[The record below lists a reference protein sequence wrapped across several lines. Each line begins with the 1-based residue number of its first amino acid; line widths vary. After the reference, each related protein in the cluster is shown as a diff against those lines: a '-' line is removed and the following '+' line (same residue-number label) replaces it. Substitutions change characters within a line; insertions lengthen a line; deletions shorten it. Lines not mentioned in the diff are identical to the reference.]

1 MRNLLIPCFL
11 FLAACGGG
19 DHDTTGTG
27 GTGASPSGA
36 SGANGDGQ
44 TATDGGAPATGGGAG
59 ANGGTLDGSADAA
72 KPPLTQTLPLPGSS
86 SPATLLSV
94 PATIS
99 KLGLQKDPYVIAGYL
114 DVTHYGADPTGT
126 KDSTAAF
133 QSAINDAGGDPTGKG
148 GTTMVVF
155 VPPGTYTVSDTLL
168 AVQTYGA
175 KNARYGTIAHYGGML
190 APSLVGDPTNRPTLV
205 LKDGSAGFGDPS
217 SPTPIVRVVN
227 TPDAGPSG
235 CGGQWDNATAGCF
248 DILFNAVVRDIAVK
262 TGKNPGAVGV
272 QMYSAQMSYM
282 QNVSVDATGGF
293 AGIEG
298 APATDAW
305 VNIAVTGGQYGIM
318 VDTAAGA
325 NAVAGLTLS
334 GQSVAGVYFERAVG
348 DLAISGFDIEET
360 SATGIVLTD
369 GIAQGTTLSLV
380 DGVIA
385 TSSATQPAIT
395 NLGGDAMYL
404 ENTYLQSKSGTLI
417 ANHGSTTV
425 AASGALQLVN
435 EYAHVDQGTN
445 TLNDRSKYALAGTAV
460 SLDDTGAQLAQQTT
474 DVGPT
479 YGTTSPPPTDLVRR
493 HVPRM
498 PWAFDTNAVW
508 VTDRGADPTGKT
520 DSTAAIQKAIELAH
534 TSGSDEVFL
543 PRGSYSLTA
552 TLHLHADTK
561 FFGIPGLYAGLS
573 AWGWVTGGKLQPYL
587 QVGDAVN
594 DAAATRAGTAV
605 VSDIAFAMPVDTT
618 QFPEYARLLPA
629 DAGAYNPTDQ
639 TYLYAMDWQT
649 GAQSVVSQINVA
661 FQYNT
666 LDVPSPATRNYI
678 QVDHDGGGRWYGM
691 QIAGDWGP
699 NTAQGHSL
707 YVTGTSTPLTLYG
720 SNPEHSRG
728 ISFYGFDSAANI
740 RVLGLKMESGDNTYL
755 VEITASKNIMLSGFS
770 GHGEFT
776 VAESR
781 STGLNLNT
789 AMYFTEPGDGDQ
801 AFFTD
806 LDTAKSYSFTDAYA
820 LLTMGTFDESVFP
833 TCTSGLTCD
842 P

>member
-1 MRNLLIPCFL
+1 MRNLLIPCVL
-11 FLAACGGG
+11 FLAACGDGE
-19 DHDTTGTG
+19 HDTSGPGATGSSVAG
-27 GTGASPSGA
+27 VAP
-36 SGANGDGQ
+36 ANGDGRA
-44 TATDGGAPATGGGAG
+44 ATDGGAATAGGSTSDAG
-59 ANGGTLDGSADAA
+59 DAGTP

-86 SPATLLSV
+86 SPATPLSI
-94 PATIS
+94 PATIT

-114 DVTHYGADPTGT
+114 DVTHYGADPTGA

-133 QSAINDAGGDPTGKG
+133 QSAINDAGGDPAGKG

-175 KNARYGTIAHYGGML
+175 KNSAYGTIAHYGGML
-190 APSLVGDPTNRPTLV
+190 APSLVGDPTNRPTIV
-205 LKDGSAGFGDPS
+205 LKDGSAGFADPS
-217 SPTPIVRVVN
+217 SPTPIVRLVN

-262 TGKNPGAVGV
+262 TGNNPGAVGV

-282 QNVSVDATGGF
+282 QNVSVDATGGL

-305 VNIAVTGGQYGIM
+305 VHIAVTGGQYGIM

-348 DLAISGFDIEET
+348 DLALSGFDIEET
-360 SATGIVLTD
+360 SATGIVMTD

-385 TSSATQPAIT
+385 TSSTTQPAIM

-404 ENTYLQSKSGTLI
+404 QNTYLQSRSGSLVV
-417 ANHGSTTV
+417 NHGSTSV
-425 AASGALQLVN
+425 AATGALQLLD

-445 TLNDRSKYALAGTAV
+445 RPNASYKYALAGTV
-460 SLDDTGAQLAQQTT
+460 VVLDEDGAQLAQQTT

-479 YGTTSPPPTDLVRR
+479 YGASGTPPADLVKR
-493 HVPRM
+493 HVPKM

-508 VTDRGADPTGKT
+508 VTDQGADPTGKT
-520 DSTAAIQKAIELAH
+520 DSTAAIQKAVELAH

-552 TLHLHADTK
+552 TLHLHPNTK

-594 DAAATRAGTAV
+594 DAAATKAGTAV
-605 VSDIAFAMPVDTT
+605 VSDIAFGMPVDTT

-629 DAGAYNPTDQ
+629 EAGAYNPTDQ

-666 LDVPSPATRNYI
+666 LDVASPATRNYL

-699 NTAQGHSL
+699 NAAQGHSL

-755 VEITASKNIMLSGFS
+755 VEIKGSKNIMLSGFS

-776 VAESR
+776 VAESK
-781 STGLNLNT
+781 STGLNLDT
-789 AMYFTEPGDGDQ
+789 AMYFTEPGDSDQ
-801 AFFTD
+801 PFFTD
-806 LDTAKSYSFTDAYA
+806 LDTNESYSFSDAYA

-833 TCTSGLTCD
+833 TCTSGLACD